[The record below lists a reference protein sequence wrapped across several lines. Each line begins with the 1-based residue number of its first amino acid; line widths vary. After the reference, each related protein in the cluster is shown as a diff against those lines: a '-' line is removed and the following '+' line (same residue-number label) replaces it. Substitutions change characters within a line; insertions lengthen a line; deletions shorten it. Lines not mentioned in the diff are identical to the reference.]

1 MPLFAESWE
10 SLIAFVVILLLSGL
24 GNWLRQRKA
33 PPPESWT
40 DEEEAPSP
48 RPGRP
53 RPEFEE
59 SRPTPPAFDLER
71 ELRRM
76 LGEEPPAS
84 PPPPPP
90 VIVTAPVETRPPPRA
105 PAPVIVPEDLE
116 QRPAPGF
123 ELAAVAEA
131 QAAYQ
136 RAGAIDAN
144 AQALLEAAKARAA
157 QHRASLAGPHRDAHA
172 PEVAA
177 VLAALRSPRTARQAI
192 LASIILGPPKA
203 FAEEPA
209 GYQPR

>member
-33 PPPESWT
+33 PPPEPWT

-48 RPGRP
+48 RPARP

-59 SRPTPPAFDLER
+59 SQPTPPAFDLER

-76 LGEEPPAS
+76 LGEQPPA

-90 VIVTAPVETRPPPRA
+90 VIVTAPLETRPPPRA
-105 PAPVIVPEDLE
+105 PAPAVVPEDLE
-116 QRPAPGF
+116 QRPAPSF
-123 ELAAVAEA
+123 ELAALAEA

-136 RAGAIDAN
+136 RASAIDAN
-144 AQALLEAAKARAA
+144 AQAMLEAAKARAA
-157 QHRASLAGPHRDAHA
+157 LHRVSLVSPQRAGHA
-172 PEVAA
+172 PEIAA

-203 FAEEPA
+203 FAEEPG

>member
-1 MPLFAESWE
+1 MPLLAESWE

-40 DEEEAPSP
+40 EEEETPSP
-48 RPGRP
+48 RPGRS

-76 LGEEPPAS
+76 LGEEPPA

-90 VIVTAPVETRPPPRA
+90 VIVAAPMETRPPLRP
-105 PAPVIVPEDLE
+105 PAPTLVAEDLE
-116 QRPAPGF
+116 PRPAPGF
-123 ELAAVAEA
+123 ELAALTEA

-136 RAGAIDAN
+136 RASTIDAN

-157 QHRASLAGPHRDAHA
+157 QHRVGPISHPRGGHA

-203 FAEEPA
+203 FAEEPG
-209 GYQPR
+209 GYLPR